1 MIDKMLLIN
10 FNVIHIIHYK
20 YINGVIFDEIYSLYF
35 SISYVKL
42 IKKNKKILK
51 LLKLTNARVVFEF
64 WEFDFITS
72 FVVY

>member
-35 SISYVKL
+35 LISYVKL
-42 IKKNKKILK
+42 IKKIKK
-51 LLKLTNARVVFEF
+51 
-64 WEFDFITS
+64 
-72 FVVY
+72 Y